1 MANYLIRVEIYGA
14 GSREINALNE
24 SLKIIDFHKNVVFQN
39 GNIMALPA
47 GTFVGKSLNTAAEI
61 RDKVYKLASPLSAR
75 NPSIFVCQYN
85 EWSAYL
91 YPASINA
98 SASES

>member
-1 MANYLIRVEIYGA
+1 MANYLICVEIYGA
-14 GSREINALNE
+14 GPREISALNE
-24 SLKIIDFHKNVVFQN
+24 SLKTINFSNKVVFSN
-39 GNIMALPA
+39 GNVMALPA
-47 GTFVGKSLNTAAEI
+47 GTYVGYSLNTAAEI